1 MAAQYMG
8 KMIRYALFVVL
19 AAATVYAADEGG
31 NTSPS
36 TTTVQKTAT
45 TPAKQGVAKVKIII
59 PSKKTNWS
67 KIKDLFM

>member
-1 MAAQYMG
+1 MG
-8 KMIRYALFVVL
+8 NTIRYALFAVL
-19 AAATVYAADEGG
+19 VAAAVYAADEGG

-36 TTTVQKTAT
+36 TTTPTVQKAT